1 MSAGELLREELK
13 KENENSKLISSYI
26 KDGKIVQVLFVD
38 SWLKERNNNK
48 FVTKGDYKY
57 CFRTIPTGNYDTISL
72 NQAIVDVMNTAY
84 AKVNNACLLHV
95 SAQPGIINNIIT
107 I

>member
-26 KDGKIVQVLFVD
+26 KDGKIVQVLVVD

-48 FVTKGDYKY
+48 FVKKCYGK
-57 CFRTIPTGNYDTISL
+57 
-72 NQAIVDVMNTAY
+72 
-84 AKVNNACLLHV
+84 
-95 SAQPGIINNIIT
+95 
-107 I
+107 